1 MFACG
6 KRDIAVLPHGRDIAP
21 FHAAEIL
28 PRFAAE
34 ILPPSAAEILRLTP
48 QKGGVPMLKALKQ
61 ELFRLSRSLPL
72 LLAALLYDRKY
83 RPAAI

>member
-1 MFACG
+1 
-6 KRDIAVLPHGRDIAP
+6 
-21 FHAAEIL
+21 
-28 PRFAAE
+28 
-34 ILPPSAAEILRLTP
+34 
-48 QKGGVPMLKALKQ
+48 MLKALKQ